1 MDCVLRQGF
10 VGEPSVGTGAT
21 AWRLVLKSSGGS
33 TDNPCRRTPQT
44 GTLGSDGVALR
55 QERDEES
62 WLEEEYRRR
71 QRRQGGEAHA
81 RSDEGDEAPADEAG
95 ESAQADE
102 LPRKGQLIDIEV

>member
-1 MDCVLRQGF
+1 MASPCAR
-10 VGEPSVGTGAT
+10 SAT
-21 AWRLVLKSSGGS
+21 
-33 TDNPCRRTPQT
+33 
-44 GTLGSDGVALR
+44 
-55 QERDEES
+55 S

-95 ESAQADE
+95 ESAPADE

>member
-1 MDCVLRQGF
+1 MLPPIPQGLIP
-10 VGEPSVGTGAT
+10 VTVQQDPPKPRPATPPVAPTQAGA
-21 AWRLVLKSSGGS
+21 
-33 TDNPCRRTPQT
+33 
-44 GTLGSDGVALR
+44 GSDGVALR

-95 ESAQADE
+95 RA
-102 LPRKGQLIDIEV
+102 PRRTSCRARGN

>member
-1 MDCVLRQGF
+1 MLPPIPQVLIPVTVQQDPPKPRPATPPVAPTQA
-10 VGEPSVGTGAT
+10 GA
-21 AWRLVLKSSGGS
+21 
-33 TDNPCRRTPQT
+33 
-44 GTLGSDGVALR
+44 GSDGVALR

-62 WLEEEYRRR
+62 WLEEEYRRRQRR

-102 LPRKGQLIDIEV
+102 PPRKGQLIDIEV

>member
-1 MDCVLRQGF
+1 MLPPIPQGLIP
-10 VGEPSVGTGAT
+10 VTVQQDPPKPRPATPPVAPTQAGA
-21 AWRLVLKSSGGS
+21 
-33 TDNPCRRTPQT
+33 
-44 GTLGSDGVALR
+44 GSDGVALR

-62 WLEEEYRRR
+62 WLEEEYR
-71 QRRQGGEAHA
+71 RRQGGEAHA

>member
-1 MDCVLRQGF
+1 MLPPIPQGLIP
-10 VGEPSVGTGAT
+10 VTVQQDPPKPRPATPPVAPPQAGA
-21 AWRLVLKSSGGS
+21 
-33 TDNPCRRTPQT
+33 
-44 GTLGSDGVALR
+44 GSDGVALR

>member
-33 TDNPCRRTPQT
+33 TDNPCTQA
-44 GTLGSDGVALR
+44 GAGSDGVALR

>member
-1 MDCVLRQGF
+1 MTRHYPERLPACFRRSPGPDPGHRPAGPAQARPATPPVAPTQA
-10 VGEPSVGTGAT
+10 GA
-21 AWRLVLKSSGGS
+21 
-33 TDNPCRRTPQT
+33 
-44 GTLGSDGVALR
+44 GSDGVALR

-81 RSDEGDEAPADEAG
+81 RSDEGDEAPADEVG